1 MPLVACACPDYPSQ
15 LLRHI
20 GAAEATAGKFGMRQD
35 QPTGRVGEVA
45 GHYSSLQGDG
55 LSES

>member
-1 MPLVACACPDYPSQ
+1 MPLVARERPDYTSH
-15 LLRHI
+15 LLRDI
-20 GAAEATAGKFGMRQD
+20 KAAEATAGNFGMMQD

-55 LSES
+55 L